1 MADNH
6 EHYHHEHNNG
16 GSFVTGFI
24 IGGIVGAAVGMLLA
38 PKSGSEM
45 RADLAR
51 RSESWRA
58 RAEEIAAMVRER
70 MGPAME
76 GARERLGPAV
86 EGMRERIGPVAER
99 MGSRF
104 GRAPEKAT
112 ETNGGMRVSP
122 DEPQTGAMRGE

>member
-1 MADNH
+1 MAGNH
-6 EHYHHEHNNG
+6 EHSGG
-16 GSFVTGFI
+16 GSFVMGFL

-58 RAEEIAAMVRER
+58 RAEEVAAMMRER

-76 GARERLGPAV
+76 GARERIGPAV
-86 EGMRERIGPVAER
+86 EGIRERIGPVAER
-99 MGSRF
+99 MTSRF
-104 GRAPEKAT
+104 GRAQEKAA
-112 ETNGGMRVSP
+112 ETNGGMRISP
-122 DEPQTGAMRGE
+122 DEPQAGTVRGEEA